1 MLNFF
6 DVLID
11 YIEVMVTFV
20 FNMIDGL
27 ITGIGYMMTSA
38 TTLSLITGYLPS
50 FIGGSAVAVITLAVV
65 KFVIGR

>member
-11 YIEVMVTFV
+11 YIEVGFTAL

-27 ITGIGYMMTSA
+27 ITGIVYMMTSA
-38 TTLSLITGYLPS
+38 STLSAIAAYLPS
-50 FIGGSAVAVITLAVV
+50 FISGSAVAVITLAVV
-65 KFVIGR
+65 KFLIGR